1 MNHFNRI
8 LLGVFLSMGVHA
20 QNPMWILP
28 KNMIDIQGVNI
39 DSLPQP
45 NYQFNTT
52 ILNQLEEPWD
62 GYDGQK
68 AKYASNIQTDAAGN
82 LLFFIVDGYTYD
94 KNGDFIGVM
103 QPDLIATG
111 SAEVAVLPV
120 PGACNKYYI
129 FTTTV
134 NEGIFLKKPYVF
146 LLDMSAH

>member
-1 MNHFNRI
+1 
-8 LLGVFLSMGVHA
+8 
-20 QNPMWILP
+20 
-28 KNMIDIQGVNI
+28 
-39 DSLPQP
+39 
-45 NYQFNTT
+45 
-52 ILNQLEEPWD
+52 
-62 GYDGQK
+62 
-68 AKYASNIQTDAAGN
+68 
-82 LLFFIVDGYTYD
+82 
-94 KNGDFIGVM
+94 M